1 LSPPQS
7 GTESPPLVELR
18 IDPFEHTILPHL
30 DAAYNLARWL
40 AGNEHDAQDIV
51 QESCLRAVKFFEGFR
66 GGNPRAWLL
75 TIVRNTSYTW
85 LKKRGAAHMHAS
97 IDDEEFELEDVA
109 ANPQQLEM
117 AMDNVERMRAAI
129 DQLPPEYREVI
140 VLREMEEYSYKEI
153 ADIADVPIGTVM
165 SRLARGRQQLRMIL
179 CAETQPEG
187 GQP

>member
-1 LSPPQS
+1 MSLPQS
-7 GTESPPLVELR
+7 GPESPPLVELR

-85 LKKRGAAHMHAS
+85 LKKRCTAHMHAS

-129 DQLPPEYREVI
+129 DQLPPEFREVI

-153 ADIADVPIGTVM
+153 ADIAAVPIGTVM

>member
-1 LSPPQS
+1 
-7 GTESPPLVELR
+7 
-18 IDPFEHTILPHL
+18 
-30 DAAYNLARWL
+30 
-40 AGNEHDAQDIV
+40 
-51 QESCLRAVKFFEGFR
+51 
-66 GGNPRAWLL
+66 
-75 TIVRNTSYTW
+75 
-85 LKKRGAAHMHAS
+85 
-97 IDDEEFELEDVA
+97 
-109 ANPQQLEM
+109 
-117 AMDNVERMRAAI
+117 MDNVERMRAAI

>member
-1 LSPPQS
+1 
-7 GTESPPLVELR
+7 VELR
-18 IDPFEHTILPHL
+18 TDPFEHIILPHL

-85 LKKRGAAHMHAS
+85 LKKRRDVHAIAS
-97 IDDEEFELEDVA
+97 LDDEEVDLEDA
-109 ANPQQLEM
+109 AVNPQQLAM
-117 AMDNVERMRAAI
+117 AAESVERMRAAI
-129 DQLPPEYREVI
+129 DQLPPEFREVI

-153 ADIADVPIGTVM
+153 ADIAAVPIGTVM

-179 CAETQPEG
+179 CAETPTNG
-187 GQP
+187 GQS